1 MNDDVDGLEVNV
13 IPFLSEEPLTPF
25 TPFWKY
31 FILECKLTDI
41 DINSLRDF
49 LLSKEPEI
57 MSIKDVPIDDAGTGV
72 GHDSTTGRWLYYNIF
87 DWDHPEIRKLQK
99 NIKEL
104 YHDYYKNIVNTMAI
118 PNTNIRGWMNILE
131 KGQHINKHLHGCGNT
146 SFLSGNFMISCED
159 TMTVYVNPYEVAS
172 MKQLLN
178 RIDQGES
185 FESGNLYPSINV
197 PGMLTLFP
205 NYVPH
210 FTSVHEGDS
219 PRISLAFELT
229 PFENRDDYINYTIGA
244 NAKEMVSL

>member
-1 MNDDVDGLEVNV
+1 
-13 IPFLSEEPLTPF
+13 
-25 TPFWKY
+25 
-31 FILECKLTDI
+31 
-41 DINSLRDF
+41 
-49 LLSKEPEI
+49 
-57 MSIKDVPIDDAGTGV
+57 
-72 GHDSTTGRWLYYNIF
+72 
-87 DWDHPEIRKLQK
+87 
-99 NIKEL
+99 
-104 YHDYYKNIVNTMAI
+104 MAI

-229 PFENRDDYINYTIGA
+229 PFENRDDYINDTIGA